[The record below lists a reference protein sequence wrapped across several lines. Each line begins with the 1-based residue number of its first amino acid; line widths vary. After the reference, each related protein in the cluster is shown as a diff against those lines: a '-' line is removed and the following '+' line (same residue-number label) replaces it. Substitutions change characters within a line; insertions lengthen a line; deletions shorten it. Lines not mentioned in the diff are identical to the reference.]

1 MRIEHYTTKSS
12 ASTFQIYVAKSD
24 FATSSFPVTLVKTVE
39 KRESSEFKQKAFLN
53 GWISAFAGMTAVLLL
68 TACDKPPAPPEP
80 LRPVKTIRIS
90 MGGSESTFSM
100 PGEVR
105 ARHEAPLAF
114 RVGGKIIECKVN
126 LGDTVRRGQVLARLE
141 PNDYELA
148 AQAGAA
154 GAAEARS
161 ASIFAIAELARYH
174 NLREKGFVSA
184 AALDQKQAAADAA
197 RARLDALS
205 SAHAGQSRQLNYT
218 ALTAENNGIITGYN
232 CNAGQ
237 VVGAGQPVLHLAQSG
252 EKEILIHLPEME
264 FSRFR
269 SAAGFTVNL
278 NALPDKNYRGT
289 LRELAGAA
297 DSATRTY
304 AARIAVKNA
313 DAAMQ
318 LGMSA
323 TVQMQSAGNPA
334 IRLPLSAVVGRD
346 GKSSVWQVDEAGI
359 VHATPIVVASIEGN
373 MVRVASGLSSGN
385 TVVVAGAN
393 LLRDGEKVKLLP

>member
-1 MRIEHYTTKSS
+1 MR
-12 ASTFQIYVAKSD
+12 
-24 FATSSFPVTLVKTVE
+24 
-39 KRESSEFKQKAFLN
+39 KAAYLLP
-53 GWISAFAGMTAVLLL
+53 LLL
-68 TACDKPPAPPEP
+68 LAACSKPPAPPEP
-80 LRPVKTIRIS
+80 LRPVKTVRIS
-90 MGGSESTFSM
+90 LEPSEATLSL

-141 PNDYELA
+141 PNDYDLA

-154 GAAEARS
+154 GVAEARS
-161 ASIFAIAELARYH
+161 ASILADAELARYR
-174 NLREKGFVSA
+174 NLRDKGFVSA
-184 AALDQKQAAADAA
+184 AALDQKQATADAA
-197 RARLDALS
+197 HARLDALS
-205 SAHAGQSRQLNYT
+205 SAHAGQSRQANYT
-218 ALTAENNGIITGYN
+218 ALPAENDGIVTGYN
-232 CNAGQ
+232 CNTGQ
-237 VVGAGQPVLHLAQSG
+237 VISAGQPVLDVAQSG
-252 EKEILIHLPEME
+252 EKEILVHLPEVE

-269 SAAGFTVNL
+269 SAAGFAVRL
-278 NALPDKNYRGT
+278 NALPDKTYQGA

-297 DSATRTY
+297 DPATRTY

-323 TVQMQSAGNPA
+323 TVWMQSAGDLA
-334 IRLPLSAVVGRD
+334 IRLPLAAVVSRD

-359 VHATPIVVASIEGN
+359 VHMTPIAVAGIEGN
-373 MVRVASGLSSGN
+373 MVRIASGLAEGN
-385 TVVVAGAN
+385 TVVVAGTN

>member
-1 MRIEHYTTKSS
+1 MR
-12 ASTFQIYVAKSD
+12 
-24 FATSSFPVTLVKTVE
+24 
-39 KRESSEFKQKAFLN
+39 N
-53 GWISAFAGMTAVLLL
+53 AVYLLFILLL
-68 TACDKPPAPPEP
+68 AACDKPPALPEP
-80 LRPVKTIRIS
+80 LRPVKTMRVS
-90 MGGSESTFSM
+90 MEPGEAALSL

-126 LGDTVRRGQVLARLE
+126 LGDTVRRGQILARLE

-154 GAAEARS
+154 GEAEARS
-161 ASIFAIAELARYH
+161 ASILADAELVRYR
-174 NLREKGFVSA
+174 NLREKDFVSA
-184 AALDQKQAAADAA
+184 AALDQKQAAADTA

-205 SAHAGQSRQLNYT
+205 SVHAVQSRQANYT
-218 ALTAENNGIITGYN
+218 ALTAESNGIITGYN

-237 VVGAGQPVLHLAQSG
+237 VVSAGQPMLHLAQSG
-252 EKEILIHLPEME
+252 EKEILVHLPETE
-264 FSRFR
+264 LARFR
-269 SAAGFTVNL
+269 STAGFTVSL
-278 NALPDKNYRGT
+278 NALPGKDYKGM

-297 DSATRTY
+297 DPATRTY
-304 AARIAVKNA
+304 AARIAVKDA

-323 TVQMQSAGNPA
+323 IARTQSAGELA
-334 IRLPLSAVVGRD
+334 IRLPLAAVFGRD
-346 GKSSVWQVDEAGI
+346 EKSLVWQVDEAGI
-359 VHATPIVVASIEGN
+359 VHAIPIVVAGIEGN
-373 MVRVASGLSSGN
+373 MVRVASGLSGGN

>member
-1 MRIEHYTTKSS
+1 MR
-12 ASTFQIYVAKSD
+12 
-24 FATSSFPVTLVKTVE
+24 KT
-39 KRESSEFKQKAFLN
+39 AYLLP
-53 GWISAFAGMTAVLLL
+53 ALLL
-68 TACDKPPAPPEP
+68 IACNKPPAPPEP
-80 LRPVKTIRIS
+80 LRPVKAVRVS
-90 MGGSESTFSM
+90 MEPGEAAFSL

-114 RVGGKIIECKVN
+114 RVGGKIIECKVS
-126 LGDTVRRGQVLARLE
+126 LGDTVRRGQLLARLE
-141 PNDYELA
+141 PNDYDLA

-154 GAAEARS
+154 SAAEARS
-161 ASIFAIAELARYH
+161 ASILAEAELARYR

-184 AALDQKQAAADAA
+184 AMLDQKQASADAA
-197 RARLDALS
+197 RARLDAMR
-205 SAHAGQSRQLNYT
+205 SAHTGQSRQVNYT
-218 ALTAENNGIITGYN
+218 ALTAESNGIITGYN

-252 EKEILIHLPEME
+252 EKEILVHLPEAE
-264 FSRFR
+264 LARFR
-269 SAAGFTVNL
+269 SAAGFTVSL
-278 NALPDKNYRGT
+278 NALPDKSYKGT

-297 DSATRTY
+297 DPATRTY

-323 TVQMQSAGNPA
+323 IAKTQSAGELA
-334 IRLPLSAVVGRD
+334 IRLPLAAVFGRD
-346 GKSSVWQVDEAGI
+346 NKSLVWQVDEAGI
-359 VHATPIVVASIEGN
+359 VHAASIAVAAIEGN
-373 MVRVASGLSSGN
+373 MVRIASGLAEGS

>member
-1 MRIEHYTTKSS
+1 MASFEERPSS
-12 ASTFQIYVAKSD
+12 
-24 FATSSFPVTLVKTVE
+24 
-39 KRESSEFKQKAFLN
+39 RFKQKAFLN
-53 GWISAFAGMTAVLLL
+53 GWIPAFAGMTAVLLL
-68 TACDKPPAPPEP
+68 TACNKPPAPPEP
-80 LRPVKTIRIS
+80 LRPVKTVRVS
-90 MGGSESTFSM
+90 METGEAAFSL

-114 RVGGKIIECKVN
+114 RVGGKIIECKVS

-141 PNDYELA
+141 PNDYDLA

-154 GAAEARS
+154 SAAEARS
-161 ASIFAIAELARYH
+161 ASILAEAELARYR

-184 AALDQKQAAADAA
+184 AMLDQKQAAADAA
-197 RARLDALS
+197 RARLDAMR
-205 SAHAGQSRQLNYT
+205 SAHTGQSRQVNYT

-252 EKEILIHLPEME
+252 EKEILVHLPEAE
-264 FSRFR
+264 LARFR
-269 SAAGFTVNL
+269 SAAGFTVSL
-278 NALPDKNYRGT
+278 NALPDKSYKGT

-297 DSATRTY
+297 DPATRTY

-323 TVQMQSAGNPA
+323 IAKTQSAGELA
-334 IRLPLSAVVGRD
+334 IRLPLAAVFGRNN
-346 GKSSVWQVDEAGI
+346 KSSVWQVDEAGI
-359 VHATPIVVASIEGN
+359 VHAASIVVAAIEGN
-373 MVRVASGLSSGN
+373 MVRVASGLAEGS